1 MSLEDQPRFGIRRQ
15 QTVFAGQVLQVIDE
29 LVQLPSGRM
38 HHHITVKHPGAVL
51 ILPRQ
56 DNGELLAIQQ
66 YRHSI
71 RQTILEFPAGTL
83 EPGEVPL
90 ACAKRE
96 LAEEVGQ
103 AAAHWETLGEFFPA
117 PGFCNE
123 VQYGFFATHLAP
135 CEAVSD
141 DDEVMQVVSLS
152 HDQIEAAIRDGRMK
166 DGKSIALYMRA
177 KLLGFLSPQARDV

>member
-1 MSLEDQPRFGIRRQ
+1 VSLEEQHRLDVLRQ
-15 QTVFAGQVLQVIDE
+15 DTVFTGKVLQVIDE
-29 LVQLPSGRM
+29 LVQLPSGRL
-38 HHHITVKHPGAVL
+38 HHHVTVKHPGAVL

-56 DNGELLAIQQ
+56 GNGDLLALEQ
-66 YRHSI
+66 YRHSL

-83 EPGEVPL
+83 EPGEDPL
-90 ACAKRE
+90 ACAQRE

-123 VQYGFFATHLAP
+123 VQYGFFAARLSP
-135 CEAVSD
+135 CEAVGD
-141 DDEVMQVVSLS
+141 DDELLQVVSLS
-152 HDQIEAAIRDGRMK
+152 CDQIEAAIREGRMQ

-177 KLLGFLSPQARDV
+177 KLLGFLAPHGT